1 MSSTYHHGDLKSA
14 LMRYARLQLEN
25 ASWEQ
30 LSLREMA
37 KAMAVSHAA
46 PYRHFSDKRALLEAV
61 VIAGFEELTG
71 QCRAAADEWE
81 CHAHRA
87 RLKACGLAYVRFGL
101 HNPRLLNAMFTT
113 LAEPQSGAPLV
124 DTAAVLFD
132 VLMQTVSAGQA
143 AGLLRTGDARA
154 HAHACWAMVHGLSAL
169 LAVGMM
175 KATEAQ
181 LHERLQSAEASIEV
195 FLDGMAPEASHQTTT
210 R

>member
-14 LMRYARLQLEN
+14 LLRYARLQLEN

-61 VIAGFEELTG
+61 VAEGFAELTG
-71 QCRAAADEWE
+71 QCSAAVEKCGDD
-81 CHAHRA
+81 AHRS
-87 RLKACGLAYVRFGL
+87 RLKACGLAYVKFGL

-124 DTAAVLFD
+124 ATATGLFD
-132 VLMQTVSAGQA
+132 VLMHTVSAGQA
-143 AGLLRTGDARA
+143 AGMLRAGDARA
-154 HAHACWAMVHGLSAL
+154 HAHACWAMVHGLSTL
-169 LAVGMM
+169 LSVGMM
-175 KATEAQ
+175 KATAAQ
-181 LHERLQSAEASIEV
+181 LDERLQSAEQSIEV
-195 FLDGMAPEASHQTTT
+195 FLDGMAPKASPQVTH